1 MRPMMA
7 SRFHLSGLFAVLLAL
22 MAQLGAGAAVPRID
36 PVVAAAVL
44 CHTDDNGNAPTHSP
58 SHLPDCLVCPLCAT
72 LHGQQAMLIA
82 EAPRLIPPPV
92 PAVRRAE
99 LPPPSTA
106 PPALHRPP
114 SQPRAPPTLS

>member
-1 MRPMMA
+1 MFA
-7 SRFHLSGLFAVLLAL
+7 SRFHLSGLIAVLFAL
-22 MAQLGAGAAVPRID
+22 MAQLGAGAAVPQID

-44 CHTDDNGNAPTHSP
+44 CHTDDNGNPPAHGP

-72 LHGQQAMLIA
+72 LHAQQAMLTA
-82 EAPRLIPPPV
+82 EAPRLIPPSL

-106 PPALHRPP
+106 PPAPHRPR